1 MINRVIL
8 CLTLVSISITAF
20 ADWPRFRGPNGAGV
34 SDTTTIP
41 TEWAD
46 EDYNW
51 RTNLPGEGH
60 GSPVVIGNNIFVL
73 CGDPFT
79 AARRIVCV
87 NSEDGKIKWVKSF
100 KSALHYIHRSNNYA
114 SSTPTADKDGV
125 VTVWT
130 TPKTFIV
137 TALDNDG
144 EQMWQRDLGE
154 YKSAWGGCP
163 SPIIVD
169 DMVIIQNDQMN
180 PQFMKDFLPEG
191 TAVTEAGHS
200 YAIAMD
206 RTTGETRWMTDRK
219 SVIASYATPCVREL
233 PNGEKELV
241 FVGAYNGMTGI
252 DVETGKVNWLAED
265 TFPNRTVMSPV
276 IAGDLIVG
284 TSGLRTIG
292 DRMVAIRPPDDK
304 NDTPEVAYRIK
315 KSIPLVPTVVY
326 KDGLLFLTCENGA
339 VSCVDA
345 ATGEYYWRERTGG
358 KFLGSPILVDDRLFC
373 IDRRGDIFVLAAG
386 KTFEILARNRLDDD
400 SYATPAVANGT
411 LYIRTTSELLSIGGK
426 N

>member
-1 MINRVIL
+1 
-8 CLTLVSISITAF
+8 
-20 ADWPRFRGPNGAGV
+20 
-34 SDTTTIP
+34 
-41 TEWAD
+41 
-46 EDYNW
+46 
-51 RTNLPGEGH
+51 
-60 GSPVVIGNNIFVL
+60 
-73 CGDPFT
+73 
-79 AARRIVCV
+79 
-87 NSEDGKIKWVKSF
+87 
-100 KSALHYIHRSNNYA
+100 
-114 SSTPTADKDGV
+114 
-125 VTVWT
+125 
-130 TPKTFIV
+130 
-137 TALDNDG
+137 
-144 EQMWQRDLGE
+144 
-154 YKSAWGGCP
+154 
-163 SPIIVD
+163 
-169 DMVIIQNDQMN
+169 
-180 PQFMKDFLPEG
+180 
-191 TAVTEAGHS
+191 
-200 YAIAMD
+200 
-206 RTTGETRWMTDRK
+206 
-219 SVIASYATPCVREL
+219 
-233 PNGEKELV
+233 
-241 FVGAYNGMTGI
+241 
-252 DVETGKVNWLAED
+252 
-265 TFPNRTVMSPV
+265 MSPV